1 MRKPFYGWVIVGV
14 CFLIGV
20 TEAGV
25 FQNILSIFMKPMAQ
39 EFGWSRASVT
49 GAIAIGS
56 ICGGLISLLVGP
68 ILDRYGS
75 RMVAFWGIV
84 FLSIGLSALMFI
96 RHLWQLYLFFG
107 VGRMIA
113 VGMLSLVI
121 SVSVSNWFILQ
132 RGRALGITWIGE
144 RVGSALLP
152 VMVQL
157 LILAYGWRLTWGVLG
172 VVVFL
177 LSGIPALLFLRRRPE
192 DMGLLP
198 DNAGPASEKKGVDDL
213 LEAKNPGGGSAEL
226 AEPIW
231 TRAQATRTR
240 TFWTLT
246 LLTCLIPFLQAG
258 INFHMYPFLTDQGF
272 SETTAV
278 WVISTIAVFGAVGSI
293 TWGMLAEK
301 VRIQALMAAN
311 LFGSGVVFLLFYWT
325 VRFKFSDGFGIGI
338 IFLLA
343 AMHGILHGGR
353 NTLVSLIWAVF
364 FGRSA
369 LGSIYSFSI
378 PFRSVANACGPI
390 FAALFFDLL
399 GSYAL
404 PFYLFAAIYFISGI
418 VSIRMQPPKLPSYSL
433 V

>member
-1 MRKPFYGWVIVGV
+1 MRKPFYGWIIVGV

-25 FQNILSIFMKPMAQ
+25 FQNILSIFMKPMVQ

-49 GAIAIGS
+49 GAVAIGS

-68 ILDRYGS
+68 ILDRYGP
-75 RMVAFWGIV
+75 RMVSFWGIV
-84 FLSIGLSALMFI
+84 VFSIGLSALMFI
-96 RHLWQLYLFFG
+96 KHLWQLYLFFG

-121 SVSVSNWFILQ
+121 SVSVSNWFVLQ

-152 VMVQL
+152 VMVQF

-172 VVVFL
+172 MVVFL
-177 LSGIPALLFLRRRPE
+177 LSGIPSLLFLRRRPE
-192 DMGLLP
+192 DIGLLP
-198 DNAGPASEKKGVDDL
+198 DNAVPAPAKKGADDL
-213 LEAKNPGGGSAEL
+213 LEAKHIGGGPAEL

-278 WVISTIAVFGAVGSI
+278 WVISTIAVFGAMGSI
-293 TWGMLAEK
+293 TWGILAEK
-301 VRIQALMAAN
+301 VRIQALMGAN
-311 LFGSGVVFLLFYWT
+311 LFGSGVVFLLLYWT
-325 VRFKFSDGFGIGI
+325 VRFKFADGFGIGI
-338 IFLLA
+338 IFFLA

-353 NTLVSLIWAVF
+353 NTMISLIWAVF
-364 FGRSA
+364 FGRNA
-369 LGSIYSFSI
+369 LGSILSFSI

-404 PFYLFAAIYFISGI
+404 PFYFFTAIYFISGI
-418 VSIRMQPPKLPSYSL
+418 VSIRMQPPKLSS
-433 V
+433 

>member
-231 TRAQATRTR
+231 TRAQATRTK

-301 VRIQALMAAN
+301 IRIQALMAAN

-418 VSIRMQPPKLPSYSL
+418 VSIRMQPPKFPSYSL